1 MTADTILAMLQCV
14 RDGELRPEEA
24 MERLAN
30 LPYEEAGFAKIDHH
44 RRLRTGLPE
53 VIYAGG
59 KTAAQVGEIFFRMA
73 AMGGDVLATRA
84 NEAAFAAVKTLVPE
98 AQYYPVAAWSGS
110 GRHRK
115 KNARATA
122 RVRSPSCAR
131 EPAICRSPRRR
142 P

>member
-59 KTAAQVGEIFFRMA
+59 KTAGA
-73 AMGGDVLATRA
+73 GGRNL
-84 NEAAFAAVKTLVPE
+84 L
-98 AQYYPVAAWSGS
+98 SHGCH
-110 GRHRK
+110 GRR
-115 KNARATA
+115 
-122 RVRSPSCAR
+122 CAR
-131 EPAICRSPRRR
+131 NPRG
-142 P
+142 